1 MYGTCNNLCRLLS
14 EQYPAETPLTLIVWT
29 PEDIEALAD
38 GMECAVSD
46 QDVKTVLAR
55 MDAIPEEQR
64 LESGVS
70 ASAVMDLIGQVKEAA
85 PAVMVPADLLETLLT
100 TAEQALWRR
109 EWIARDDNHP
119 VPESVT
125 RRLADTAKVR
135 ALLKKSPR
143 RPGGVY

>member
-14 EQYPAETPLTLIVWT
+14 EQYPAETPLTLIVWS
-29 PEDIEALAD
+29 PADIEALAD
-38 GMECAVSD
+38 GMECTVSD
-46 QDVKTVLAR
+46 QDIKAVLAR
-55 MDAIPEEQR
+55 IDAIPEEQR

-70 ASAVMDLIGQVKEAA
+70 ASSVMELIEQVKRDA

-100 TAEQALWRR
+100 TAEQALWSR
-109 EWIARDDNHP
+109 EWSARDDNHP

-135 ALLKKSPR
+135 ALLKN
-143 RPGGVY
+143 

>member
-1 MYGTCNNLCRLLS
+1 MYGTCKTLCRLLS
-14 EQYPAETPLTLIVWT
+14 EQYPAETPLNLIVWS
-29 PEDIEALAD
+29 PADIEALAD

-64 LESGVS
+64 LAGVS
-70 ASAVMDLIGQVKEAA
+70 AGVVMGLIEQVKEAS
-85 PAVMVPADLLETLLT
+85 PAVMVPADLLETLLM
-100 TAEQALWRR
+100 TAEQALWSR
-109 EWIARDDNHP
+109 EWAARDDNHP

-135 ALLKKSPR
+135 ELLKN
-143 RPGGVY
+143 

>member
-1 MYGTCNNLCRLLS
+1 
-14 EQYPAETPLTLIVWT
+14 
-29 PEDIEALAD
+29 
-38 GMECAVSD
+38 
-46 QDVKTVLAR
+46 TVLAR

-70 ASAVMDLIGQVKEAA
+70 ASAVMDLIGQVKEATQ
-85 PAVMVPADLLETLLT
+85 AVMVPADLLETLLT

-119 VPESVT
+119 VPESVV
-125 RRLADTAKVR
+125 RRLADAAKVR

>member
-14 EQYPAETPLTLIVWT
+14 EQYPAETPLTLIVWS
-29 PEDIEALAD
+29 PADIEALAD
-38 GMECAVSD
+38 GMECTVSD
-46 QDVKTVLAR
+46 QDIKAVLAR
-55 MDAIPEEQR
+55 LDAIPEEQR

-70 ASAVMDLIGQVKEAA
+70 ASSVMELIEQVKRDA

-100 TAEQALWRR
+100 TAEQALWSR
-109 EWIARDDNHP
+109 EWSARDDNHP

-135 ALLKKSPR
+135 ALLKN
-143 RPGGVY
+143 